1 VCCGILYF
9 GAPYI
14 VNMYARPEAVYAMR
28 AIAPALFF
36 VPLMASFRGYF
47 QGLQNMAPTAT
58 SQVFEQ
64 LFRVIGGLSLA
75 LILVPY
81 GLQYAAAGASFGA
94 TAGAVFGL
102 IAIAV
107 IYVQQRKSIRAN
119 VAASPADGV
128 TEASGT
134 ILKKIIIIAVPI
146 TIGAAIM
153 PIMTNID
160 LAIVMRRLTATGF
173 TGEQANDLYGQLS
186 GFAAPLI
193 NFPQVLTQSLAMS
206 LVPAIAAAH
215 QTNDT
220 ELMHRNITLGLR
232 TAMLVGMPCAVGL
245 FVLAK
250 PIMLLLYP
258 AKAESAVSA
267 SGCLAVL
274 AVGVIFLS
282 SVQTLTGMLQG
293 INKQLIPVKNLCI
306 GAVFKVIITY
316 ILTGIPS
323 VNVKGA
329 AAGTVCAYLV
339 ASSLNLMAVRKY
351 TGVKFDFM
359 LTYIKPAISSVGMG
373 AAVWLVYHLL
383 CGVIGNSLSTVAG
396 VLAGVAVYAVL
407 ILALDGITEEELRL
421 LPKGRKIA
429 AVVSKF
435 KRH

>member
-1 VCCGILYF
+1 MAKKTFLKGAVILGVAGIIIKVLGAFFRIPLANIIGDTGMGYYQTAYPVYVLLLTLSTAGIPTAIARLVSERTAEGNHREAYRIFRLSFKLLFIIGIVCSAILFF

-14 VNMYARPEAVYAMR
+14 VGMYARPEAVYAMR

-47 QGLQNMAPTAT
+47 QGLQEMTPTAI

-81 GLQYAAAGASFGA
+81 GLHYAAAGASFGA
-94 TAGAVFGL
+94 TAGAIFGL
-102 IAIAV
+102 IAIV
-107 IYVQQRKSIRAN
+107 IVYMKQRKAIRAN
-119 VAASPADGV
+119 IATSPADAV
-128 TEASGT
+128 MEASGD
-134 ILKKIIIIAVPI
+134 ILKKIIIIAIPI

-160 LAIVMRRLTATGF
+160 LMIVMRRLTATGF
-173 TGEQANDLYGQLS
+173 TGEEANDLYGQLS

-193 NFPQVLTQSLAMS
+193 NFPQVITQSMAMS

-215 QTNDT
+215 QTNDR
-220 ELMHRNITLGLR
+220 EMMNKNVTLGLR
-232 TAMLVGMPCAVGL
+232 TAMLVGLPCAVGL

-258 AKAESAVSA
+258 AEAESAASA

-293 INKQLIPVKNLCI
+293 IGKQLIP
-306 GAVFKVIITY
+306 
-316 ILTGIPS
+316 
-323 VNVKGA
+323 
-329 AAGTVCAYLV
+329 
-339 ASSLNLMAVRKY
+339 
-351 TGVKFDFM
+351 
-359 LTYIKPAISSVGMG
+359 
-373 AAVWLVYHLL
+373 
-383 CGVIGNSLSTVAG
+383 
-396 VLAGVAVYAVL
+396 
-407 ILALDGITEEELRL
+407 
-421 LPKGRKIA
+421 
-429 AVVSKF
+429 
-435 KRH
+435 